1 MFKQSI
7 ITFIGGEWRR
17 KTSENLL
24 DFFST
29 EQLKKVF
36 PNIGPDYLNTIF
48 DDCEDIISC
57 YCLYEKGL
65 YTGTFVSLIEEDA
78 SEKILSIHGA
88 RASCHKNNLLLFR
101 SYIEIISAILDEGFT
116 LQTSCLKSN
125 IRAIKFNYG
134 VGFKPIADKN
144 KRLLMQVDY
153 HLLLQ
158 STVYR
163 YLYHD
168 RITPSEL

>member
-1 MFKQSI
+1 MFQQSI
-7 ITFIGGEWRR
+7 ISFCGGEWRR
-17 KTSENLL
+17 RTSENLL

-29 EQLKKVF
+29 KQLELVF

-48 DDCEDIISC
+48 DDCKDIISC
-57 YCLYEKGL
+57 YCLYEMGFC
-65 YTGTFVSLIEEDA
+65 TGSFVCLIEED
-78 SEKILSIHGA
+78 SSKKILSIHGA
-88 RASCHKNNLLLFR
+88 RASCSCNNLLLFR
-101 SYIEIISAILDEGFT
+101 AYIEIISAILDEGYT
-116 LQTSCLKSN
+116 LQTSCSKSN

-134 VGFKPIADKN
+134 VGFKPIADK
-144 KRLLMQVDY
+144 KERLLMQVDY